1 MGRSHTAFRLSG
13 IRARDNAAES
23 DEAMTSNDNKKKAR
37 KLQQE
42 NPGMKYT
49 EALRHVETG
58 TGTDLIHSWTS
69 PESGKPH
76 FFDVNADSH
85 VLVGSGKGKH
95 GFHVDE
101 YHDVSPTEESRA
113 MLDGL
118 VRQARTAWRVRQ
130 NNFLVA
136 RTFLGIGTRYVRV
149 DPAIL
154 EGDVMGES
162 GDMKWV
168 GYCATEEQ
176 ARQAWRFLGSP
187 GDEESLVPLFMS
199 LESNQFVIRDRSL
212 GRDWVEAVEIDD
224 DGKQGKSP

>member
-13 IRARDNAAES
+13 IRARGNAAES

-49 EALRHVETG
+49 EALRHAEAG
-58 TGTDLIHSWTS
+58 MGADLIHFGTS
-69 PESGKPH
+69 LEDGKSQ
-76 FFDVNADSH
+76 FFDVNADSY
-85 VLVGSGKGKH
+85 VLIGSGKGKH
-95 GFHVDE
+95 GFRVDE
-101 YHDVSPTEESRA
+101 HHDLNPTEETRA
-113 MLDGL
+113 LLDGL
-118 VRQARTAWRVRQ
+118 ARQARSTWRISQ
-130 NNFLVA
+130 NDLLVA
-136 RTFLGIGTRYVRV
+136 RTFLGVGTRYVRV

-154 EGDVMGES
+154 DGDVMGES
-162 GDMKWV
+162 DDMKWV
-168 GYCATEEQ
+168 GYCATERQ
-176 ARQAWRFLGSP
+176 ARQAWKFLGSP
-187 GDEESLVPLFMS
+187 GDEESLVSLFMS